1 MQLIPAID
9 IRDGVCVRLL
19 QGDPA
24 RQITYGATPADIAR
38 QFYQAG
44 ASRIHVVDL
53 DGAIEGASANEGV
66 VRELVEA
73 VPVEVELGGGIRTL
87 DGIGFW
93 LECGVSQVILG
104 TAVVERPDLAAEAV
118 GEFGAGHII
127 VGIDA
132 RDGRVATHGWQTESG
147 ETDTAFAGRMAG
159 MGVERFIYTA
169 IETDGMMA
177 GPNLEALRRFAEAT
191 TGRVTASGGIR
202 HLEDILQ
209 LEREAI
215 PGIDSV
221 IAGRAI
227 YENRLDVARAFRVLG
242 TE

>member
-24 RQITYGATPADIAR
+24 RQITYGATPADVAR

-53 DGAIEGASANEGV
+53 DGAIAGVSANEGV

-93 LECGVSQVILG
+93 LERGVSQVILG
-104 TAVVERPDLAAEAV
+104 TAVVEQPDLAAEAV
-118 GEFGAGHII
+118 REYGAGHII

-147 ETDTAFAGRMAG
+147 ETDTAFAGRMAD

-177 GPNLEALRRFAEAT
+177 GPNLAALRRFAEAT
-191 TGRVTASGGIR
+191 AGRVTASGGIR
-202 HLEDILQ
+202 HLEDILE

-242 TE
+242 AG